1 MFLTET
7 VKTNVTQSNKA
18 ENEYKPTFW
27 RKVRRTLYLT
37 VKTVFDYVFS
47 FIAAIFLI
55 PLILFVK
62 IIYLATGDKEPILYA
77 QKRNSKNGRIFNL
90 YKFRTMVPD
99 SDEKL
104 AEILAND
111 EELAREYS
119 INKKLKNDP
128 RVTRAG
134 RLIRRTSLDEFPQFI
149 NVLKGDMSVI
159 GNRPYLPQEKA
170 DMGEYYGDI
179 VKTKCGIASYWAVNG
194 RSKLSFEKRLELER
208 YYSNH
213 QSLRLDTKIFFK
225 VIKVTIIG
233 EGAK

>member
-1 MFLTET
+1 MSLSET
-7 VKTNVTQSNKA
+7 VETNVTKSNNGGKLG
-18 ENEYKPTFW
+18 FW
-27 RKVRRTLYLT
+27 HSIARAAYMT

-47 FIAAIFLI
+47 FIAAVFMI
-55 PLILFVK
+55 PLMLFVK
-62 IIYLATGDKEPILYA
+62 ILYLATGDKAPILYA
-77 QKRNSKNGRIFNL
+77 QERIGKNGRIFNL

-104 AEILAND
+104 ADILASD

-128 RVTRAG
+128 RITKAG
-134 RLIRRTSLDEFPQFI
+134 KLIRRTSLDEFPQFI

-170 DMGEYYGDI
+170 DMGEYYDDI
-179 VKTKCGIASYWAVNG
+179 VKTKCGIASYWAVKG
-194 RSKLSFEKRLELER
+194 RSKLSFEKRLELES

-213 QSLRLDTKIFFK
+213 QSLWLDIKIFFMA
-225 VIKVTIIG
+225 VKVTIVG